1 MASVISKAASYKII
15 DTDAVK
21 EDNIAISQ
29 VKDVLHTADN
39 PPTLY
44 NASDSGPRM
53 VDRQPVSPEPAL
65 FGEQGS
71 HCGQDCSSNGD
82 KKHAVDNTNAIWC
95 SDCAMQL
102 NGNDQLA
109 FHLMGLLH
117 RKGVQRSRRL
127 ALSSLYRIEPTNQ
140 LVHGSER

>member
-21 EDNIAISQ
+21 EDNFAISQ
-29 VKDVLHTADN
+29 VKDVLHTADI

-53 VDRQPVSPEPAL
+53 VDRQPVSAEPAL

-71 HCGQDCSSNGD
+71 HGGQDCSSNGD
-82 KKHAVDNTNAIWC
+82 KKHAVDNTNAIRC

-109 FHLMGLLH
+109 FHLMGLQH

-127 ALSSLYRIEPTNQ
+127 ALSSLYRVEPTNQ

>member
-21 EDNIAISQ
+21 EDNFAISQ

-65 FGEQGS
+65 FGEQGLTVARVVRS
-71 HCGQDCSSNGD
+71 TAIRSMPSIIPMPSG
-82 KKHAVDNTNAIWC
+82 AVMVRCN
-95 SDCAMQL
+95 
-102 NGNDQLA
+102 
-109 FHLMGLLH
+109 
-117 RKGVQRSRRL
+117 
-127 ALSSLYRIEPTNQ
+127 
-140 LVHGSER
+140 